1 MAPWKADIYVEG
13 KRVCSASLFGPDLL
27 ITHRQCAEA
36 LMPDEDSSIPA
47 LYSVAR
53 LGNYHDL
60 SEFNFLAG
68 HEQVSFSAILT
79 LISLTRFF
87 GKILFYFLQVVR
99 ISGSFVPSDSVK
111 QIALLRLEKPV
122 NLTEYVHLIC
132 LPSTQ
137 WIPEDS
143 NCFMHGPQEGVFNHA
158 IETTL
163 QGVCDSYTDSNGN
176 SGFRLCSKQETP
188 TDECLDNW
196 SGTLVCPDATG
207 KLYAVGV
214 YHSGPGNCDD
224 GTGADIPEFFNEI
237 VTDQA
242 REIIIDLMEKAD
254 TEVEQLDDDACDS
267 GEGFLRCPLGT
278 CLIPDQV
285 ISTSKFTLAVF
296 L

>member
-1 MAPWKADIYVEG
+1 
-13 KRVCSASLFGPDLL
+13 
-27 ITHRQCAEA
+27 
-36 LMPDEDSSIPA
+36 
-47 LYSVAR
+47 
-53 LGNYHDL
+53 
-60 SEFNFLAG
+60 
-68 HEQVSFSAILT
+68 
-79 LISLTRFF
+79 
-87 GKILFYFLQVVR
+87 
-99 ISGSFVPSDSVK
+99 
-111 QIALLRLEKPV
+111 
-122 NLTEYVHLIC
+122 
-132 LPSTQ
+132 
-137 WIPEDS
+137 
-143 NCFMHGPQEGVFNHA
+143 MHGPQEGVFNHA

-242 REIIIDLMEKAD
+242 REIIIDLMEKAN
-254 TEVEQLDDDACDS
+254 TEVERLDDDACDS
-267 GEGFLRCPLGT
+267 GKGFLRCPLGT

-285 ISTSKFTLAVF
+285 I
-296 L
+296 